1 MTWLNPFVSRR
12 SRPSL
17 LPLVACCSACGL
29 VTAPLR
35 AGTLKTGDSYG
46 YNTFGG
52 GEFKVTS
59 FTGGYYRPLG
69 PNVPDVRGA
78 APNHAK
84 FQTFCV
90 EFNEHLQHGV
100 TYYWDLNTGAVAG
113 GPGGGQNLST
123 WYGGHGTGDP
133 LDPKTAYLYSKF
145 WNGTLSNYDY
155 GPNNAPNANREQDGE
170 DLQRVIWYLE
180 QEANGDVS
188 SGQRLAW
195 YNEAVEATTLGTDN
209 KITWS
214 GLGGVRVLNL
224 YSDTGMTVRVQD
236 QLIVVPAPQT
246 YLAGL
251 ALCGAVVAVGKV
263 RRRTT
268 LTSASESI

>member
-1 MTWLNPFVSRR
+1 MSLLNPFLCRR
-12 SRPSL
+12 SRSAL
-17 LPLVACCSACGL
+17 LPVLACGVCGL
-29 VTAPLR
+29 VTAPLQ
-35 AGTLKTGDSYG
+35 AGTLKTADSYG
-46 YNTFGG
+46 YNTLGG

-59 FTGGYYRPLG
+59 FTGGSYSPLG
-69 PNVPDVRGA
+69 PNVPDIRNT
-78 APNHAK
+78 PAK

-263 RRRTT
+263 RRRAMFASRA
-268 LTSASESI
+268 SAIETI